1 MELKIKIQVLVELLE
16 FLPLE
21 YLILVELLWGNGIVS
36 PFYIVVWTCSLDG
49 LDMNE
54 NIITSLNLRRYL
66 NNFRRTMLH
75 QNTVLPTTA
84 VGLDRNLTS
93 STWHSGLI
101 LTRSFQLNKL
111 FLINRCQSLFF
122 WAGIESVIPKW
133 VKLHNDDEG
142 ILTMY
147 LRRV

>member
-54 NIITSLNLRRYL
+54 NIITS
-66 NNFRRTMLH
+66 
-75 QNTVLPTTA
+75 
-84 VGLDRNLTS
+84 
-93 STWHSGLI
+93 
-101 LTRSFQLNKL
+101 
-111 FLINRCQSLFF
+111 
-122 WAGIESVIPKW
+122 
-133 VKLHNDDEG
+133 
-142 ILTMY
+142 
-147 LRRV
+147 